1 MPNPK
6 PPESQKPVQVGTG
19 ATATGAALV
28 RTGRSAATA
37 DPVKAANA
45 VSANSTF
52 FIELTPI
59 KDIPAL
65 PYGNG
70 IRRKCCYLE
79 TTGTIKP
86 FGGRMANPKDF
97 RDNPAAIAEF
107 LTEMFAKNDLPGIL
121 DALQLVMRAQ
131 NVKAL
136 SEATGMRRDGL
147 YKVFGSHGD
156 PRLSREC

>member
-1 MPNPK
+1 
-6 PPESQKPVQVGTG
+6 
-19 ATATGAALV
+19 
-28 RTGRSAATA
+28 
-37 DPVKAANA
+37 
-45 VSANSTF
+45 
-52 FIELTPI
+52 
-59 KDIPAL
+59 
-65 PYGNG
+65 
-70 IRRKCCYLE
+70 
-79 TTGTIKP
+79 
-86 FGGRMANPKDF
+86 MANPKDF